1 MTDTLSP
8 SARSE
13 RMGRIRSKNTQPE
26 LILRKLLRK
35 IGFAGYRLHRVDLP
49 GKPDI
54 AFIGKKKAI
63 FVHGCFWHQHGCGKY
78 KMPKSRNN
86 YWLTKLAKN
95 IERDKEN
102 IEKLQTAGWSVL
114 TIWECEIKDVIEV
127 TNKILRFLS

>member
-35 IGFAGYRLHRVDLP
+35 IGFTGYRLHRVDLP

-86 YWLTKLAKN
+86 YWLPKLIKN

-102 IEKLQTAGWSVL
+102 IEKLRRAGWSVL
-114 TIWECEIKDVIEV
+114 TIWECELKDVIEV
-127 TNKILRFLS
+127 SNKILRFLS

>member
-1 MTDTLSP
+1 MTDILSP

-26 LILRKLLRK
+26 LILRKILRE

-54 AFIGKKKAI
+54 AFISKKKAI

-86 YWLTKLAKN
+86 YWLPKLIKN

-102 IEKLQTAGWSVL
+102 IEKLRTAGWSVL
-114 TIWECEIKDVIEV
+114 TVWECELKDVFEV
-127 TNKILRFLS
+127 SNKILRFLS

>member
-26 LILRKLLRK
+26 LILRKILRE
-35 IGFAGYRLHRVDLP
+35 IGFAAYRLHRVDLP

-54 AFIGKKKAI
+54 AFISKKKAI

-86 YWLTKLAKN
+86 YWLPKLIKN

-102 IEKLQTAGWSVL
+102 IEKLRTAGWSVL
-114 TIWECEIKDVIEV
+114 TVWECELKDVFEV
-127 TNKILRFLS
+127 SNKILRFLS